1 MNNYKKIA
9 AALMSLLIS
18 MSAAAP
24 VMAAYAE
31 NEDTTVSDESAEIEA
46 ISEESEEP
54 VVLTI
59 ENEGEVSEDSAV
71 MTIENE
77 ETEEEVYTE
86 SGDYVY
92 TLTEDGNACITS
104 CKSEESEIVLPS
116 EIDGITVTGIGAD
129 AFFQSNITKITIP
142 ATVTDIAE
150 ENPFCAM
157 LFIEEIIVDDANE
170 NYTAVDGILYTKD
183 MKNLLCY
190 PIAKKGSSFTIPDGV
205 ETIGI
210 ASIYGTELEEISI
223 PDSVTSIMR
232 HGFNGNENLKKI
244 DMSNTAIEQI
254 TPMCFAAC
262 TNLTD
267 VIFSEST
274 TYIDVGGFMNC
285 EKLENITLPSQL
297 DHIGQSAFMGTAIM
311 EVVIPTSVTSIGYCA
326 FGYDKDEKSISGFT
340 IIGES
345 GSIAEIYATDTD
357 SDYDYTNEF
366 TFITLEAYERREIY
380 NSLDRKFVGD
390 FEYALVDGEGMIT
403 ACVATGDTIT
413 VPSELDGVKITSI
426 YYDALITC
434 DAPVVI
440 LPDTIKSIGE
450 YAFSQYIEEVTIPSD
465 CTFEQEEEFFLK
477 YQSLR
482 AINVIEGDGQY
493 SSQDGVLYN
502 KDKSLLIAYPA
513 MKLDENFVIPETVK
527 EIAKSGFCY
536 NINLKTVELPA
547 VEIVGEYAFEGCT
560 SLTDAKL
567 SDSLKEVRKNAFLGC
582 HNMLSLRV
590 PASVDS
596 ISEYAFG
603 YDYDEELATD
613 IQQNMESYAQ
623 SGQTVIMPYSVIEGF
638 KMYVDEDSLAHRY
651 AVDNNIEVVL
661 NTVAVGEKNVDKN
674 FLYVIIG
681 AAIALVL
688 GLIGFITGKNI
699 KKKKNEKAA
708 AERKAKAAEKKAAEK
723 SEKNNS
729 DDEAKEESD
738 ENQ

>member
-1 MNNYKKIA
+1 MNNYKKITA
-9 AALMSLLIS
+9 AIMSLLIS
-18 MSAAAP
+18 MSLAAP

-31 NEDTTVSDESAEIEA
+31 NETTTVSDDSAETAATTEEYEE
-46 ISEESEEP
+46 SEESEA
-54 VVLTI
+54 TDA
-59 ENEGEVSEDSAV
+59 VSDES
-71 MTIENE
+71 
-77 ETEEEVYTE
+77 ETEEEVYKK

-92 TLTEDGNACITS
+92 MLTEDGNACITS
-104 CKSEESEIVLPS
+104 CRADASEVVLPS
-116 EIDGITVTGIGAD
+116 EIDGITVTGIHAD

-142 ATVTDIAE
+142 ATVTDIDE
-150 ENPFCAM
+150 NNPFCAM
-157 LFIEEIIVDDANE
+157 FFVEEIIVDDANE
-170 NYTAVDGILYTKD
+170 NYTAVDGVLYSKD

-190 PIAKKGSSFTIPDGV
+190 PIAKKGSSFTIPDGI

-210 ASIYGTELEEISI
+210 AAIYGTELEEISI

-232 HGFNGNENLKKI
+232 HSFNGNENLKKI

-254 TPMCFAAC
+254 SPMCFADC
-262 TNLTD
+262 KNLTE
-267 VIFSEST
+267 VKFSENT
-274 TYIDVGGFMNC
+274 MYIEIGAFMNC
-285 EKLENITLPSQL
+285 EKLEEISLPSQL
-297 DHIGQSAFMGTAIM
+297 DSIGQSAFMGTAIM
-311 EVVIPTSVTSIGYCA
+311 EVVIPESVTSIGYCA
-326 FGYDKDEKSISGFT
+326 FGYDKDEKSINGFT
-340 IIGES
+340 IIGAS

-357 SDYDYTNEF
+357 SEYDYTNEF
-366 TFITLEAYERREIY
+366 TFMELKAYQRREEY
-380 NSLDRKFVGD
+380 NALDRKFVGD
-390 FEYALVDGEGMIT
+390 FEYALVDGEGMLT
-403 ACVATGDTIT
+403 ACVATGDTVT
-413 VPSELDGVKITSI
+413 VPAELDGVKITSI

-434 DAPVVI
+434 DAPVII

-465 CTFEQEEEFFLK
+465 CTFEKEEEFFLK
-477 YQSLR
+477 YQHLR

-513 MKLDENFVIPETVK
+513 MKLDESFVIPDTVK

-536 NINLKTVELPA
+536 NINLKSVELPA
-547 VEIVGEYAFEGCT
+547 VETIGEYAFEGCT

-582 HNMLSLRV
+582 HNMLTMRV

-603 YDYDEELATD
+603 YDYDEELAND
-613 IQQNMESYAQ
+613 IQQNMEMYVQ
-623 SGQTVIMPYSVIEGF
+623 SGQSVIMPYSVIEGF

-661 NTVAVGEKNVDKN
+661 DTVAVGKKNVDKN

-688 GLIGFITGKNI
+688 GLVGFLTGKSI
-699 KKKKNEKAA
+699 SKKKKEKAA
-708 AERKAKAAEKKAAEK
+708 AERRAKAAEKKAAEK
-723 SEKNNS
+723 SEENNS
-729 DDEAKEESD
+729 ADEAKEVANED
-738 ENQ
+738 K